1 MKVSFFCI
9 GVGNGASADAIR
21 EIAISAERL
30 GFSGIWAP
38 EHVVLFDRQSSKYPY
53 DPEGHL
59 PLPKDID
66 FNDPFI
72 GLTYAAAVTSRIR
85 LATGVCLV
93 PERNPVFLAKE
104 VATLDRLSA
113 GRVALGVGIGWSAEE
128 FSAAGVPFER
138 RAKRTREY
146 IELMRRLWSEDE
158 ASYSGEFVRVERV
171 RSFPKPISGAK
182 IPILF
187 GGESDAALKRVAS
200 YGTGWFGLGLTPE
213 EVGTKVK
220 QLHQFARANNRDPG
234 ELEIIFGP
242 YNKPAMPSDLKH
254 FHAAG
259 VQEFVVTVGFEV
271 PEKVSAIRTWMEKLA
286 SEWVEP
292 ASKLS

>member
-9 GVGNGASADAIR
+9 GIGNGASADAIR
-21 EIAISAERL
+21 EIAINAERL

-53 DPEGHL
+53 DPEGQL

-85 LATGVCLV
+85 LATGICIV

-104 VATLDRLSA
+104 VATLDRLSG

-146 IELMRRLWSEDE
+146 IELMRRLWSEDK
-158 ASYSGEFVRVERV
+158 ATYSGEFVKVESV

-182 IPILF
+182 VPVLF

-213 EVGTKVK
+213 EVGVK
-220 QLHQFARANNRDPG
+220 MNQLYQFARANNRDPG
-234 ELEIIFGP
+234 ELEIIVGP
-242 YNKPAMPSDLKH
+242 YNKPATPGDLKH
-254 FHAAG
+254 FRAVG
-259 VQEFVVTVGFEV
+259 VQEFALTVGFEV
-271 PEKVSAIRTWMEKLA
+271 PERPSAIRAWMEKLA
-286 SEWVEP
+286 REWVEP

>member
-9 GVGNGASADAIR
+9 GIGNGASADAIR
-21 EIAISAERL
+21 EIATNAERL
-30 GFSGIWAP
+30 GFSSIWAP

-53 DPEGHL
+53 DPEGQL

-85 LATGVCLV
+85 LATGICLV

-104 VATLDRLSA
+104 VATLDRLSG

-128 FSAAGVPFER
+128 FRAVGVPFER

-146 IELMRRLWSEDE
+146 IELMRCFWSEDK
-158 ASYSGEFVRVERV
+158 ATYSGEFVKVEGA
-171 RSFPKPISGAK
+171 RSFPKPVSAAK
-182 IPILF
+182 VPILF
-187 GGESDAALKRVAS
+187 GGESDAALKRAAS

-213 EVGTKVK
+213 EAGMKVM
-220 QLHQFARANNRDPG
+220 QLHRFARANNRDPG
-234 ELEIIFGP
+234 ELEIIVGP
-242 YNKPAMPSDLKH
+242 YNKPATPSDLKH
-254 FHAAG
+254 FRAAG
-259 VQEFVVTVGFEV
+259 VQEFALTVGFEV
-271 PEKVSAIRTWMEKLA
+271 PERASAVRAWTEKLA

>member
-9 GVGNGASADAIR
+9 GIGNGASADAIR
-21 EIAISAERL
+21 EIAINAERL

-53 DPEGHL
+53 DPEGRL

-85 LATGVCLV
+85 LATGICLV

-104 VATLDRLSA
+104 VATLDRLSG
-113 GRVALGVGIGWSAEE
+113 GRAALGIGIGWSAAE
-128 FSAAGVPFER
+128 FGAAGVPFER

-146 IELMRRLWSEDE
+146 IEFMRRLWSEDTTTFG
-158 ASYSGEFVRVERV
+158 GEFVKVESV
-171 RSFPKPISGAK
+171 RSFPKPVAGAK
-182 IPILF
+182 VPILV
-187 GGESDAALKRVAS
+187 GGESEAALKRAAS

-213 EVGTKVK
+213 EAGVKVK
-220 QLHQFARANNRDPG
+220 QLHEFARASNRDPK
-234 ELEIIFGP
+234 ELEIIIGP
-242 YNKPAMPSDLKH
+242 YNKPAAPGDLRH
-254 FHAAG
+254 FSAAG
-259 VQEFVVTVGFEV
+259 VQEFALTVGFEV
-271 PEKVSAIRTWMEKLA
+271 PEKLSAIRQWMEKLA

-292 ASKLS
+292 ASKLG

>member
-9 GVGNGASADAIR
+9 GIGNGASADAIR
-21 EIAISAERL
+21 EVAINAERL

-53 DPEGHL
+53 DPEGQL

-85 LATGVCLV
+85 LATGICLV

-104 VATLDRLSA
+104 VATLDRLSG

-146 IELMRRLWSEDE
+146 IELMRRLWSEDT
-158 ASYSGEFVRVERV
+158 ATYRGEFVKVESA
-171 RSFPKPISGAK
+171 RSFPKPVCAAK
-182 IPILF
+182 VPVLF
-187 GGESDAALKRVAS
+187 GGESDAALKRAAS

-213 EVGTKVK
+213 EVGVKVN
-220 QLHQFARANNRDPG
+220 QLHRFARANSRDPG
-234 ELEIIFGP
+234 ELEIIIGP
-242 YNKPAMPSDLKH
+242 YNKPASPSDLKH
-254 FHAAG
+254 FRAAG
-259 VQEFVVTVGFEV
+259 VQEFVLTVGFEV
-271 PEKVSAIRTWMEKLA
+271 PEKPSAIRAWMEKLA

>member
-9 GVGNGASADAIR
+9 GIGNGATADAIR
-21 EIAISAERL
+21 EIATNAERL
-30 GFSGIWAP
+30 GFWGIWAP

-53 DPEGHL
+53 DPEGQL

-85 LATGVCLV
+85 LATGICLV

-104 VATLDRLSA
+104 VATLDRLSG

-146 IELMRRLWSEDE
+146 IELMRRLWSEDK
-158 ASYSGEFVRVERV
+158 ATYSGEFVKVENV

-182 IPILF
+182 VPVLF
-187 GGESDAALKRVAS
+187 GGESEAALKRVAS

-213 EVGTKVK
+213 EVGIKVK
-220 QLHQFARANNRDPG
+220 QLHQFARVNNRDPG
-234 ELEIIFGP
+234 ELEIIVGP
-242 YNKPAMPSDLKH
+242 YNKPATPSDLKH
-254 FHAAG
+254 FRAAG

-271 PEKVSAIRTWMEKLA
+271 PARPSAIRAWMEKLA

>member
-9 GVGNGASADAIR
+9 GIGNGASADAIR
-21 EIAISAERL
+21 EIATTAERL

-53 DPEGHL
+53 EPDGRL

-85 LATGVCLV
+85 LATGICLV

-104 VATLDRLSA
+104 VATLDRLSG
-113 GRVALGVGIGWSAEE
+113 GRVALGIGIGWSAEE
-128 FSAAGVPFER
+128 FSAAGVPFEH

-146 IELMRRLWSEDE
+146 IELMRRLWSQDK
-158 ASYSGEFVRVERV
+158 ATFSGEFVKVESA
-171 RSFPKPISGAK
+171 RSFPKPIAGAK
-182 IPILF
+182 VPILV
-187 GGESDAALKRVAS
+187 GGESEAALKRAAS

-213 EVGTKVK
+213 EVGVKVE
-220 QLHQFARANNRDPG
+220 QLRGFARASNRDPE
-234 ELEIIFGP
+234 ELEIIIGP
-242 YNKPAMPSDLKH
+242 YNKPAVPSDLRQ

-259 VQEFVVTVGFEV
+259 VQEFALTVGFEL
-271 PEKVSAIRTWMEKLA
+271 PERPSAIRPWMEKLA

-292 ASKLS
+292 ASKLG

>member
-9 GVGNGASADAIR
+9 GIGNGASADAIR
-21 EIAISAERL
+21 EIATNAERL
-30 GFSGIWAP
+30 GFSSIWAP

-53 DPEGHL
+53 DPEGQL

-85 LATGVCLV
+85 LATGICLV

-104 VATLDRLSA
+104 VATLDRLSG

-146 IELMRRLWSEDE
+146 IELMRCFWSEDK
-158 ASYSGEFVRVERV
+158 ATYSGEFVKVEGA
-171 RSFPKPISGAK
+171 RSFPKPVSGAK
-182 IPILF
+182 VPILF

-213 EVGTKVK
+213 EAGMKVM
-220 QLHQFARANNRDPG
+220 QLHRFARANNRDPG
-234 ELEIIFGP
+234 ELEIIVGP
-242 YNKPAMPSDLKH
+242 YNKPATPSDLKH
-254 FHAAG
+254 FRAAG
-259 VQEFVVTVGFEV
+259 VQEFALTVGFEV
-271 PEKVSAIRTWMEKLA
+271 PERASAVRAWMEKLA

>member
-9 GVGNGASADAIR
+9 GIGNGASADAIR
-21 EIAISAERL
+21 EIATNAERL

-53 DPEGHL
+53 DPEGQL

-72 GLTYAAAVTSRIR
+72 GLTSAGAVTTRIR

-104 VATLDRLSA
+104 VATLDRLSG

-146 IELMRRLWSEDE
+146 IELMRRLWSEDK
-158 ASYSGEFVRVERV
+158 ATYSGEFVNVDSV
-171 RSFPKPISGAK
+171 RSFPKPISGTK
-182 IPILF
+182 VPVLF

-200 YGTGWFGLGLTPE
+200 YGTGWFGLGLTPD
-213 EVGTKVK
+213 EVGVKVR
-220 QLHQFARANNRDPG
+220 QLHEFARANNRDAE
-234 ELEIIFGP
+234 ELEIIVGP
-242 YNKPAMPSDLKH
+242 YNKPPTPGDLKH
-254 FHAAG
+254 FRSAG
-259 VQEFVVTVGFEV
+259 VQELALTVGFEV
-271 PEKVSAIRTWMEKLA
+271 PERPFAIRAWMEMLA

-292 ASKLS
+292 ASKLA

>member
-9 GVGNGASADAIR
+9 GIGNGASADAIR
-21 EIAISAERL
+21 EIATNAERL

-85 LATGVCLV
+85 LATGICLV

-104 VATLDRLSA
+104 VATLDRLSG

-146 IELMRRLWSEDE
+146 IELMRCLWSEDK
-158 ASYSGEFVRVERV
+158 ATYSGEFVKVESA
-171 RSFPKPISGAK
+171 RSFPKPVSGAK
-182 IPILF
+182 VPVLF

-200 YGTGWFGLGLTPE
+200 YGTGWFGLGLTPD
-213 EVGTKVK
+213 EVGIKVK

-234 ELEIIFGP
+234 ALEIIVGP
-242 YNKPAMPSDLKH
+242 YNKPATPSDLKH
-254 FHAAG
+254 FRAAG
-259 VQEFVVTVGFEV
+259 VQEFALTVGFEV
-271 PEKVSAIRTWMEKLA
+271 PERPSAIRAWMEKLA

-292 ASKLS
+292 ASKLI

>member
-9 GVGNGASADAIR
+9 GIGNGASADAIR
-21 EIAISAERL
+21 EIAINAERL
-30 GFSGIWAP
+30 GFSGIWSP

-53 DPEGHL
+53 DPEGQL

-85 LATGVCLV
+85 LATGICLV

-104 VATLDRLSA
+104 VATLDRLSG

-146 IELMRRLWSEDE
+146 IELMRRLWSEDK
-158 ASYSGEFVRVERV
+158 ATYSGEFVKVENV

-182 IPILF
+182 VPVLF
-187 GGESDAALKRVAS
+187 GGESEAALKRVAS

-213 EVGTKVK
+213 EVGIKVK
-220 QLHQFARANNRDPG
+220 QLHQFARVNNRDPG
-234 ELEIIFGP
+234 ELEIIIGP
-242 YNKPAMPSDLKH
+242 YNKPATPSDLKH
-254 FHAAG
+254 FRAAG

-271 PEKVSAIRTWMEKLA
+271 PERPSAIRAWMEELA